1 MKILTKEDARER
13 LKGKTLEAFITYVSS
28 QLQLAGGTYSTPV
41 NSGKQIA
48 LSKLFAY
55 LMLKDSPVCL
65 YVTDWGIATEHLDLF
80 YGYRRSVGD
89 LRLLMEAPVH
99 VFERTEEDALVSVLS
114 MVFFFSWDA
123 WLFDFAGRWLLRVSH
138 DGWLEVHAANGEAVK
153 NIAIEMENYGIP
165 LLAH

>member
-1 MKILTKEDARER
+1 MKILTKEDARKL
-13 LKGKTLEAFITYVSS
+13 LKGETLQAFMTYVSR
-28 QLQLAGGTYSTPV
+28 QLQLAASTYSTPV

-99 VFERTEEDALVSVLS
+99 VFERMEEDALVSVLS

-138 DGWLEVHAANGEAVK
+138 DVA
-153 NIAIEMENYGIP
+153 
-165 LLAH
+165 